1 MEPVESAL
9 QVMNAR
15 SRAVFQTL
23 VDAYMETGQ
32 PVGSKMISARVV
44 DKLSPATIR
53 AVMADLEATGLLYA
67 PHTSAGRL
75 PTVAGLRVFVNGLL
89 EISGS
94 LDSGERASID
104 SRCAVA
110 GRSFSEVL
118 NEATTAL
125 SGLSRQAGLVVAPKV
140 DSNLKHIEF
149 VQLDGHRALVVMVS
163 ANGQV
168 ENRII
173 EVPPGTPPAAL
184 AQASNFLNAQIG
196 GHTLDETRQRVKR
209 EIASKRAQLDS
220 LTSRLVADGLALWSD
235 EVPGGTLIVR
245 GQSQL
250 LSDITAITDLERI
263 RHLFEALETEACV
276 LNLIEQTTTADG
288 VQIFIGAE
296 HELFRDTGCS
306 LVISPYRDREQN
318 VVGAIGVIGP
328 SHMNYARIIPMVDY
342 TAQAISKLL
351 D

>member
-1 MEPVESAL
+1 M
-9 QVMNAR
+9 
-15 SRAVFQTL
+15 
-23 VDAYMETGQ
+23 
-32 PVGSKMISARVV
+32 
-44 DKLSPATIR
+44 
-53 AVMADLEATGLLYA
+53 
-67 PHTSAGRL
+67 
-75 PTVAGLRVFVNGLL
+75 
-89 EISGS
+89 
-94 LDSGERASID
+94 
-104 SRCAVA
+104 
-110 GRSFSEVL
+110 
-118 NEATTAL
+118 
-125 SGLSRQAGLVVAPKV
+125 
-140 DSNLKHIEF
+140 
-149 VQLDGHRALVVMVS
+149 
-163 ANGQV
+163 
-168 ENRII
+168 
-173 EVPPGTPPAAL
+173 
-184 AQASNFLNAQIG
+184 
-196 GHTLDETRQRVKR
+196 
-209 EIASKRAQLDS
+209 
-220 LTSRLVADGLALWSD
+220 
-235 EVPGGTLIVR
+235 R